1 MIVHHLLGMPPW
13 EWRNRSLAYSVS
25 QTKQGYVAVR
35 SVRCLCGRASLDT
48 SPLIKPW
55 EVSPPAKV
63 QCCRSKYRRPEGSVR
78 LKHSSPPGS
87 MMCRSK
93 LTLSGAIQTTGMHP
107 ILRSRQIGED
117 VNGREGA
124 DERVVAP
131 MLPLHLMH
139 VIVPV
144 R

>member
-1 MIVHHLLGMPPW
+1 MGMEKSIIGLFRVADQARLCRRTLSTMFMRSGVAGHQSADQTLGG
-13 EWRNRSLAYSVS
+13 VS
-25 QTKQGYVAVR
+25 TR
-35 SVRCLCGRASLDT
+35 
-48 SPLIKPW
+48 
-55 EVSPPAKV
+55 
-63 QCCRSKYRRPEGSVR
+63 EGSVR

-139 VIVPV
+139 VIIVPV